1 MITELHASAALSPAD
16 RAATA
21 ALSDLAFALP
31 PDDPA
36 SGMAWSDADETV
48 IARDPGG
55 GVAAMVVI
63 VHRDGLL
70 DGRPVRLA
78 GIGGVASHP
87 SVRGLGYGRAALDR
101 AVAAVDAHD
110 PDLTQ
115 LICAPRMDGYYAQV
129 GFRPFAG
136 TTWMRQDGARVV
148 LDYQPTRIR
157 PGRLPAPADGELDLC
172 GPPW

>member
-1 MITELHASAALSPAD
+1 MITELHAPADLSPAD
-16 RAATA
+16 RAATG

-31 PDDPA
+31 PGDPA
-36 SGMAWSDADETV
+36 SRMTWADPDGIV
-48 IARDPGG
+48 IARDPDG
-55 GVAAMVVI
+55 GVAAMVVV

-87 SVRGLGYGRAALDR
+87 SVRGRGYGRAALDR
-101 AVAAVDAHD
+101 AIAAVDAHD

-115 LICAPRMDGYYAQV
+115 LICASRMDGYYAQV
-129 GFRPFAG
+129 GFVPFAG
-136 TTWMRQDGARVV
+136 TTWVRQDGERVV

-157 PGRLPAPADGELDLC
+157 PGRLPAPAGGELDLC
-172 GPPW
+172 GAPW

>member
-1 MITELHASAALSPAD
+1 VITELHASSALSPAD
-16 RAATA
+16 RAATG
-21 ALSDLAFALP
+21 ALADLAFALP

-36 SGMAWSDADETV
+36 SRMTWSDPDQTV
-48 IARDPGG
+48 IARDPDG
-55 GVAAMVVI
+55 GVAAVVVI

-87 SVRGLGYGRAALDR
+87 SVRGRGYGRAALDR
-101 AVAAVDAHD
+101 AIEAVDAHD

-115 LICAPRMDGYYAQV
+115 LICAPRMFGYYAQV
-129 GFRPFAG
+129 GFAPFAG
-136 TTWMRQDGARVV
+136 TTWIRQAGERVL
-148 LDYQPTRIR
+148 LDYEPTRIR
-157 PGRLPAPADGELDLC
+157 PGRLPAPTDGELDLC

>member
-1 MITELHASAALSPAD
+1 MITELHASSDLSPAD

-21 ALSDLAFALP
+21 ALGDLAFALP

-36 SGMAWSDADETV
+36 SRMTWSDADETV
-48 IARDPGG
+48 IARGPDG
-55 GVAAMVVI
+55 GVAAMVVV

-87 SVRGLGYGRAALDR
+87 SVRGRGYGRAALDR
-101 AVAAVDAHD
+101 AIAAVDAHD

-115 LICAPRMDGYYAQV
+115 LICAPVMFGYYAQV

-136 TTWMRQDGARVV
+136 TTWMRQGGARVV

-157 PGRLPAPADGELDLC
+157 PGRLPAPVDGELDLC
-172 GPPW
+172 GAPW